1 MENSETQG
9 VHLTAEQILGKRV
22 LICCHLSNELL
33 GDAFEVT
40 VDECEPTTGFIR
52 IPKIQG
58 GIYKWIHVS
67 DVIVLAE
74 LAPVEP
80 TINTAYLRKYIA
92 DALIKN
98 SWSDAIIPREM
109 AIQFLKS
116 KD

>member
-9 VHLTAEQILGKRV
+9 VPLTAEQILGKRV
-22 LICCHLSNELL
+22 LIRCHLSNELL

-40 VDECEPTTGFIR
+40 VDECEPTAGFIR
-52 IPKIQG
+52 IPKTHG
-58 GIYKWIHVS
+58 SIYKWVHVS

-80 TINTAYLRKYIA
+80 TINTPYLRKYIA
-92 DALIKN
+92 DALIKDTWAGVN
-98 SWSDAIIPREM
+98 IPREM